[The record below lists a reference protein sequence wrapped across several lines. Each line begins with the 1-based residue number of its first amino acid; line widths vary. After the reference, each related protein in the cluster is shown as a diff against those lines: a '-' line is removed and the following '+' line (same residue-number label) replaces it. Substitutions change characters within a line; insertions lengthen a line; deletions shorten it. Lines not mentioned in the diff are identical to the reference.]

1 MSATS
6 VYPGTAPNE
15 LPARLNR
22 TCTACRQRKVKCS
35 PLAQVRDAESVN
47 TCTRCWKY
55 SLSCV
60 FPPSARKKTR
70 RRNEDKI
77 RDLESRLEA
86 VQAAVESGRGHKSPP
101 DRETTSFRRASN
113 EMPSQTSF
121 TETLDASP
129 GHLVTDEFVSPG
141 LAGKLYQ
148 SFINDLAP
156 LYPLVSVPGSSTWQS
171 VQSDRPA
178 LFRAM
183 VVAASTSVQP
193 SISERI
199 FRETAQFFAEKV
211 VVAGEKS
218 LDLIQALLVLSTWH
232 LPPST
237 FTELKFSQYAHM
249 AATMVIDLRSSNDKR
264 YSILTPSEPLLP
276 SHELSEIC
284 RTFLAAYFLGSR

>member
-1 MSATS
+1 MSATT
-6 VYPGTAPNE
+6 VYPGTAPTQ

-22 TCTACRQRKVKCS
+22 TCTACRQRKIKCS
-35 PLAQVRDAESVN
+35 PLAQDRDAESVS

-86 VQAAVESGRGHKSPP
+86 VQAAVESGLGHKSPP
-101 DRETTSFRRASN
+101 DRETTSSPSTLN
-113 EMPSQTSF
+113 ETPSQTSF
-121 TETLDASP
+121 TETGDAPP
-129 GHLVTDEFVSPG
+129 GHVVTDEFVSPE
-141 LAGKLYQ
+141 LAEKLYQ

-156 LYPLVSVPGSSTWQS
+156 LYPLVSVSGSSTWQS
-171 VQSDRPA
+171 IRSGRPA

-183 VVAASTSVQP
+183 IAAASTTAEP
-193 SISERI
+193 EISARI
-199 FRETAQFFAEKV
+199 FRETAQFLAEKV

-249 AATMVIDLRSSNDKR
+249 AATMVTDLRSSNDKR
-264 YSILTPSEPLLP
+264 YSILTPSEP
-276 SHELSEIC
+276 SHESVEIC
-284 RTFLAAYFLGSR
+284 RTFLATYFLCSR